1 MSKEHTGKLL
11 TTESPSGN
19 MLYGDKT
26 DKERKNEQKQYKDKM
41 LNEEK

>member
-1 MSKEHTGKLL
+1 MSKNYNGKLL

-26 DKERKNEQKQYKDKM
+26 DKERKDEQKEYKNKK
-41 LNEEK
+41 LNEGG